1 MSGAQI
7 AAEVNAALAEAS
19 IATGDG
25 TLTVI
30 LLEPAVQPTNPWD
43 SPAGAPTEH
52 EVNAVIS
59 DYPLSMIDGTLIRQG
74 DKRLMI
80 SATGPAPKV
89 NWRVISNA
97 VNYAILTVREIGPGG
112 VALYYEL
119 QVRA

>member
-25 TLTVI
+25 IYTVT
-30 LLEPAVQPTNPWD
+30 LLEPAAQPTNPWD
-43 SPAGAPTEH
+43 TPAGAPTQH

-74 DKRLMI
+74 DKRIML
-80 SATGPAPKV
+80 SATVVAPEV
-89 NWRVISNA
+89 NWRVISSG
-97 VNYAILTVREIGPGG
+97 VNYAILSVREIGPGG
-112 VALYYEL
+112 VALYYEV
-119 QVRA
+119 QARA

>member
-25 TLTVI
+25 TLTVM
-30 LLEPAVQPTNPWD
+30 LLEPAAQPANPWD

-89 NWRVISNA
+89 NWRVISGA

>member
-25 TLTVI
+25 TYTVL
-30 LLEPAVQPTNPWD
+30 LLEPAAQPTNPWD
-43 SPAGAPTEH
+43 SPAGAPTQH
-52 EVNAVIS
+52 EVNAIIS
-59 DYPLSMIDGTLIRQG
+59 DYPLTMIDGTLIRQG

-89 NWRVISNA
+89 NWSVTSSG
-97 VNYAILTVREIGPGG
+97 VTYAILSVREIGPGG

-119 QVRA
+119 QARA